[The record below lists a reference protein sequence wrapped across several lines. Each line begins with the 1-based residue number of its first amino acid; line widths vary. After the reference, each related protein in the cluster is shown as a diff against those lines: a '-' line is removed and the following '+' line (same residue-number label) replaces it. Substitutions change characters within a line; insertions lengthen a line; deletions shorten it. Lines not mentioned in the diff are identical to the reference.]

1 MLRKPERLLVSRKLE
16 PYLIPQMAQTGTVKE
31 KSRQCCMPV
40 VLTGMFRDAQ
50 AWQMY
55 SVENGVAVEL
65 RCSGPYR
72 R

>member
-1 MLRKPERLLVSRKLE
+1 
-16 PYLIPQMAQTGTVKE
+16 MAQTGTVKE

-55 SVENGVAVEL
+55 SVENGGSQLSFVVQD
-65 RCSGPYR
+65 RIGGDGKGN
-72 R
+72 